1 MDVAALP
8 RVIPRILALA
18 FNQRRSRAAMAVL
31 ASVAATI
38 FSILLPKLLG
48 GAVDQAH
55 HLLGAGAGRAD
66 AARQALWLTA
76 GLIVGAASLRGLLT
90 MVSGFQFESISQT
103 LGYELR
109 LAYFD
114 RLQKLDFA
122 WHDGVHSGD
131 LITRG
136 MLDLEGVR
144 MFVENGVQRAVTLFL
159 LLTIGAGL
167 MLWTDPL
174 MAALALSFV
183 PFVAWR
189 AVSTGLILR
198 LTWTRL
204 QQSMSILTRTIEENL
219 QGVRVVRAFAAKPF
233 EMMRFDA
240 AADTALKMANDRIAI
255 RTGAV
260 STMTFAFYLAMALTL
275 LVGGHRVAAGQMTVG
290 HLTEFLA
297 FMTLLQTPVRQ
308 TMMVVNTVAR
318 AVSSGSRLFEIL
330 DREPAVSDR
339 RGAPDLHL
347 TNGVLRFEQVGFAF
361 ESAPVLTDISF
372 EVGPG
377 RTLGI
382 VGAPGSGKSVLAQL
396 LPRFYDV
403 TSGRITL
410 DGQDIHDV
418 SLSSLRKAVAVIQQ
432 DVFLFDSSLGD
443 NVAYAEPDA
452 DAGRVEA
459 AARGAH
465 LHDHIASLP
474 DGYDSPAGERGVSL
488 SGGQRQRLAI
498 ARGILPDAS
507 VIVFDDATSAVD
519 ANTEHRLRANL
530 RRLSQDRATII
541 IAHRLASLMH
551 ADEIIVLAAGRIVER
566 GRHDQLVSSGGHYAT
581 LYAMQAGV
589 SAPGKG
595 AV

>member
-55 HLLGAGAGRAD
+55 HLLGAGAAHAD

-255 RTGAV
+255 RTGAI

-377 RTLGI
+377 RRSALSAHPVRASPCWRNCCRVSTTSR
-382 VGAPGSGKSVLAQL
+382 PDGSRSMA
-396 LPRFYDV
+396 RIFV
-403 TSGRITL
+403 TCPCRRCARP
-410 DGQDIHDV
+410 
-418 SLSSLRKAVAVIQQ
+418 SLSSSRTFSCSTAAWATMSPMPSQTPMPGASRRPRVGRICMTTSQACQTVTTVPRANAASACPAASASAWPLRAASCRMPRSSCSMMRPRRSTPIPNIACAPICAACRRTGRRS
-432 DVFLFDSSLGD
+432 SSL
-443 NVAYAEPDA
+443 
-452 DAGRVEA
+452 
-459 AARGAH
+459 
-465 LHDHIASLP
+465 
-474 DGYDSPAGERGVSL
+474 
-488 SGGQRQRLAI
+488 
-498 ARGILPDAS
+498 
-507 VIVFDDATSAVD
+507 IVW
-519 ANTEHRLRANL
+519 HR
-530 RRLSQDRATII
+530 
-541 IAHRLASLMH
+541 
-551 ADEIIVLAAGRIVER
+551 
-566 GRHDQLVSSGGHYAT
+566 
-581 LYAMQAGV
+581 
-589 SAPGKG
+589 
-595 AV
+595 